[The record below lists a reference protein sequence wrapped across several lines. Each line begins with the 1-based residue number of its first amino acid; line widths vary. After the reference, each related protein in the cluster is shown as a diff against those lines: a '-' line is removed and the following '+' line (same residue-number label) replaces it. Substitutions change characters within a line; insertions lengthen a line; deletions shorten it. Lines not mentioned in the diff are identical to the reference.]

1 MEPASEETAE
11 HLIEMPSPP
20 PLVGEPG
27 DEYERRY
34 ATQSYGQLLRG
45 LGSNIS
51 VYSIGVFATRFGSLL
66 LVPLYWRVLEPRD
79 YGILTG
85 AGIVTAITGPIL
97 GFAIAESIMRFYH
110 VWPVAERRER
120 IGTVWVVDWLT
131 SIIFGAAL
139 ALFAGPLLAPFFR
152 NIPFDPYLRFAIL
165 LGILNSFTASPFAL
179 LRVEGKDRQFVA
191 LSVCLFLL
199 QTLFILTFVVY
210 LKRAALGVLEGQA
223 LAAAAMIP
231 VFTWIM
237 LRSARPGVR
246 KSYAREAL
254 TYSIPLVPGALIES
268 FTPVTDRFV
277 LEKYVSLAALGIY
290 GLADSFAGIVRTF
303 SIGIKAAWVP
313 FQMRLSAEREDA
325 KEMMARSADH
335 LAVALFSV
343 GLGLGSLGP
352 DVIVLIGKPAYFPVA
367 KYMVPLI
374 IPYIFNGLQPVFAAG
389 FAVARKTKYAWG
401 IAFAHLAISLAAA
414 FILVPRFGL
423 YGAIAATTLGY
434 GSRFLVGVIVS
445 QRTYHVN
452 FHWGK
457 LAIVVAGVL
466 AGYFAG
472 TLLPAPP
479 SVIGGVSRML
489 LLALVIPAL
498 FLIVTGP
505 STFMRIL
512 TARSASANRR
522 K

>member
-1 MEPASEETAE
+1 MPA
-11 HLIEMPSPP
+11 PP
-20 PLVGEPG
+20 PLVGEPVDG
-27 DEYERRY
+27 HEARY
-34 ATQSYGQLLRG
+34 AGQSYRQLLTQ
-45 LGSNIS
+45 LGSSIS
-51 VYSIGVFATRFGSLL
+51 IYSIGVFATRFGALL

-97 GFAIAESIMRFYH
+97 GLAIAESIMRFYH
-110 VWPVAERRER
+110 VWPVAQRRER
-120 IGTVWVVDWLT
+120 IGTVWSVDWLT
-131 SIIFGAAL
+131 SIILGSAL
-139 ALFAGPLLAPFFR
+139 VLFAGPLLAPFFR

-165 LGILNSFTASPFAL
+165 VGILNSFTSSPFAL
-179 LRVEGKDRQFVA
+179 LRVEGRDRQFVA
-191 LSVCLFLL
+191 LSVSLFLL
-199 QTLFILTFVVY
+199 QTVFILTFVVY
-210 LKRAALGVLEGQA
+210 LKRAALGVLQGQA
-223 LAAAAMIP
+223 LAAGAMIP
-231 VFTWIM
+231 VLGWIM
-237 LRSARPGVR
+237 LQRAKPRIR

-254 TYSIPLVPGALIES
+254 EYSLPLVPGALIES

-343 GLGLGSLGP
+343 GLALGSLGP
-352 DVIVLIGKPAYFPVA
+352 DVIVLVGKPAYFPVA

-434 GSRFLVGVIVS
+434 GSRFFVGVVVS
-445 QRTYHVN
+445 QRTYHIS

-457 LAIVVAGVL
+457 LAIVAAGVL
-466 AGYFAG
+466 AGYFG
-472 TLLPAPP
+472 STVLPGPP
-479 SVIGGVSRML
+479 SVLGTVSRMA
-489 LLALVIPAL
+489 LLALVIPTL

-505 STFMRIL
+505 STFMRII
-512 TARSASANRR
+512 TAITRSPNPG

>member
-1 MEPASEETAE
+1 MPA
-11 HLIEMPSPP
+11 PP
-20 PLVGEPG
+20 PLAGEPV
-27 DEYERRY
+27 DSYEARY
-34 ATQSYGQLLRG
+34 AGQSYRQLLTR
-45 LGSNIS
+45 LGSSVS
-51 VYSIGVFATRFGSLL
+51 VYSLGIFATRFGALL

-85 AGIVTAITGPIL
+85 AGIVTAITAPLL

-120 IGTVWVVDWLT
+120 IGTVWAVDWLT
-131 SIIFGAAL
+131 SIVFGTVL

-152 NIPFDPYLRFAIL
+152 TIPFDPYIRFAIVV
-165 LGILNSFTASPFAL
+165 GILNSFTASPFAL
-179 LRVEGKDRQFVA
+179 LRVDGKDRQFVG
-191 LSVCLFLL
+191 LSVSLFLL
-199 QTLFILTFVVY
+199 QTLFILTFVIY
-210 LKRAALGVLEGQA
+210 LKRAALGVLQGQA
-223 LAAAAMIP
+223 LAAAVMIP

-237 LRSARPGVR
+237 LRRARPVI
-246 KSYAREAL
+246 KKTYAREAIE
-254 TYSIPLVPGALIES
+254 YSLPLVPGALIES

-303 SIGIKAAWVP
+303 SIGIKAAWTP
-313 FQMRLSAEREDA
+313 FQMRLSAERSDA

-335 LAVALFSV
+335 LAVALLSV
-343 GLGLGSLGP
+343 GLGLGLLGP

-414 FILVPRFGL
+414 FILIPRFGL

-434 GSRFLVGVIVS
+434 GSRLLVGVIVS
-445 QRTYHVN
+445 QRTYHIN

-457 LAIVVAGVL
+457 LAIVAVGVL

-472 TLLPAPP
+472 TLLPPPP
-479 SVIGGVSRML
+479 SILGATLRIVL
-489 LLALVIPAL
+489 LGLVIPTL

-505 STFMRIL
+505 STVMRAFI
-512 TARSASANRR
+512 AGRRSSRNR